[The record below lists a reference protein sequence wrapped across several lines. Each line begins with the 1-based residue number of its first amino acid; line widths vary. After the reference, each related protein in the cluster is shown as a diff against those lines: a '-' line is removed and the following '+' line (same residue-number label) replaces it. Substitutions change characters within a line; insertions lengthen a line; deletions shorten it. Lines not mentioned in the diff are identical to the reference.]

1 MIAKDTIETF
11 GVISLAV
18 VTCLF
23 ALALIIGF
31 LFLPVKTSDHAS
43 ILPSPSTTTAHI
55 VDLAK

>member
-1 MIAKDTIETF
+1 MIATDTLETF

-31 LFLPVKTSDHAS
+31 LFLPVKTSQQAS
-43 ILPSPSTTTAHI
+43 SLPSPPTTTAHI
-55 VDLAK
+55 VELGK